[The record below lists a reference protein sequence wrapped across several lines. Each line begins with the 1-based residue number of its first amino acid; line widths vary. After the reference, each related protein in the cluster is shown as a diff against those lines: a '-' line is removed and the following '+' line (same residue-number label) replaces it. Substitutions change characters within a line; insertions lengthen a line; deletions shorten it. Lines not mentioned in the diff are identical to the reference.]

1 MIMVNRETIRVA
13 IVEDQI
19 RYRDLLRLIL
29 TGSDNIELLFEKD
42 HCRNIMDNVVK
53 QLPDVLIMDIDLPGK
68 SGIEAV
74 RELKEVFP
82 DLKILMLTVFEDD
95 EKIFGA
101 IKAGANGYLL
111 KKDPP
116 QKILDAI
123 QELYEG
129 KSSMNGLIAK
139 KVLEYFQQKPAVSV
153 EEEYHIT
160 KREKEILSFLMEGLS
175 YKEIAVKCFISPE
188 TMNSHI
194 KNIYQKLNVHSRAQ
208 LAARFRNQ

>member
-1 MIMVNRETIRVA
+1 MIQKRKISTA
-13 IVEDQI
+13 IVEDQV

-29 TGSDNIELLFEKD
+29 ADSEKIELLFERE
-42 HCRNIMDNVVK
+42 HCRNILDDVVK
-53 QLPDVLIMDIDLPGK
+53 QLPDVLIMDIDLPGR
-68 SGIEAV
+68 SGIEGV

-82 DLKILMLTVFEDD
+82 DLKILILTVFEDD

-123 QELYEG
+123 EELAEG
-129 KSSMNGLIAK
+129 KASMNGLIAR
-139 KVLEYFQQKPAVSV
+139 KVLEYFQHPVANV
-153 EEEYHIT
+153 EEEYHLT
-160 KREKEILSFLMEGLS
+160 RREKEILSLLIEGLS
-175 YKEIAVKCFISPE
+175 YKEIAAKCFIAHE
-188 TMNSHI
+188 TINSHI

-208 LAARFRNQ
+208 LAARFRKNQ

>member
-1 MIMVNRETIRVA
+1 MVNRKLIRIA
-13 IVEDQI
+13 IVEDQV
-19 RYRDLLRLIL
+19 RYRDLLKLIVA
-29 TGSDNIELLFEKD
+29 GSDNIELLFEKD
-42 HCRNIMDNVVK
+42 HCRNLMDDVVK

-68 SGIEAV
+68 SGIDAV

-95 EKIFGA
+95 DKIFGA
-101 IKAGANGYLL
+101 IKAGADGYLL
-111 KKDPP
+111 KKDSP
-116 QKILDAI
+116 QKILDAV
-123 QELYEG
+123 QELYDG

-139 KVLEYFQQKPAVSV
+139 KVLEYFQQKPAVTV
-153 EEEYHIT
+153 EERYHIT
-160 KREKEILSFLMEGLS
+160 KREKEILAFLMEGLS
-175 YKEIAVKCFISPE
+175 YKEIAAKCFISFE